1 MVLPTMSNLVK
12 YSSLPKPKLKGVFCI
27 FSKTSSA
34 GSCNY
39 FHIYLLTSLG
49 DNSAILWLQNYGSLK
64 CQCLKTNKQKKHSCN
79 FTRFCDGVL
88 FCYTILT
95 FRFLFQFAFMYNFRR
110 NIEHLKSWMILIN

>member
-12 YSSLPKPKLKGVFCI
+12 YSSLPKPKLRGFCI

-64 CQCLKTNKQKKHSCN
+64 CQCLKTNKKKS
-79 FTRFCDGVL
+79 
-88 FCYTILT
+88 ILVILHA
-95 FRFLFQFAFMYNFRR
+95 FVMEYCFVIQF
-110 NIEHLKSWMILIN
+110 